1 MGSLLVSIADHLFAI
16 LSTRGQHHIR
26 RVPLGSASLRCSV
39 RHRGGCYSRSP
50 SAFLKQ
56 VNHCLG
62 DMMAS
67 GR

>member
-1 MGSLLVSIADHLFAI
+1 MGSVLVSITDLLFAI

-26 RVPLGSASLRCSV
+26 QAPLGSASLRCSV
-39 RHRGGCYSRSP
+39 GHRGGCYSRGP

-56 VNHCLG
+56 LNHLG
-62 DMMAS
+62 DMVVS